1 MTSLRTPP
9 YAGRRPES
17 FTPAGAPAPAGER
30 AEDAPLAIE
39 THGLRKEYGRKVAV
53 ANVSLRV
60 PAGQVFGFLGP
71 NGAGKST
78 TVKMLVGL
86 VRPSAG
92 QGRLLGRPLGDS
104 AARRRLGFLP
114 EQFRFHEWLR
124 AEEFL
129 DFHASL
135 YGVPRRQRGRR
146 IAESLELV
154 GLAARAGDTL
164 GTFSKGML
172 QRIGIAQAV
181 IADPLLVILDEPTS
195 ALDPIGRRDV
205 RDLIRRLRERGI
217 AVFLNS
223 HLLSEVESVCD
234 RVAIID
240 HGMIVRQGA
249 LSDLVAGALE
259 AEVRLDAL
267 PPALLIA
274 LGERWPAVPAAGPD
288 AAGCWTVRLTLQED
302 ADLPR
307 VADLVLRHGA
317 GLHALIPRRTTLED
331 LFVQSVENHDI

>member
-1 MTSLRTPP
+1 VATP
-9 YAGRRPES
+9 
-17 FTPAGAPAPAGER
+17 GAHH
-30 AEDAPLAIE
+30 LAVE
-39 THGLRKEYGRKVAV
+39 TQALRKEYGRRIAV
-53 ANVSLRV
+53 ANLSLAV
-60 PAGQVFGFLGP
+60 PEGEVFGFLGP

-86 VRPSAG
+86 VRSTSGTGTLFGKALGDP
-92 QGRLLGRPLGDS
+92 QGRK
-104 AARRRLGFLP
+104 RLGFLP

-154 GLAARAGDTL
+154 GLTARAGDTL

-172 QRIGIAQAV
+172 QRIGIAQA
-181 IADPLLVILDEPTS
+181 IIGDPLLVILDEPTS

-240 HGMIVRQGA
+240 HGMVVRQGA
-249 LSDLVAGALE
+249 LGALVAGVLE

-274 LGERWPAVPAAGPD
+274 LGERWPAVPSATPD
-288 AAGCWTVRLTLQED
+288 AAGCWTVRLTLQEEG
-302 ADLPR
+302 DLPR

-317 GLHALIPRRTTLED
+317 GLHALIPRRSTLED